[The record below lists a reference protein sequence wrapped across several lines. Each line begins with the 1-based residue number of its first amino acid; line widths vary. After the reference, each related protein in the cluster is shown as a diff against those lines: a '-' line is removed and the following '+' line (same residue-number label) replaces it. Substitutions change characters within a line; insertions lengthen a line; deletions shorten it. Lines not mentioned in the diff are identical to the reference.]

1 MRPSDRKEPGKHLI
15 DTYRVSERRACK
27 ILKIHRNQFRMKST
41 KDRQE
46 FLRMRIKEIA
56 KVRFKFGYRRIHI
69 LLRREGW
76 KINHKRVYRIYREEG
91 LNLRAKG
98 GRKKLGVPR
107 QPRSDMPRRMNECW
121 AMDFVS
127 DQLYDGKRFR
137 ALTLIDAFSREC
149 LEIYADK
156 RITGETVCSVLDDV
170 CAVRGHPERIKVDNR
185 PEFISNAL
193 DAWAYFGKVGLD
205 FSRPGKPT
213 DNPHIE
219 SFNGTFRNECLNANW
234 FMSLE
239 DAKEKIESW
248 KIDYNECRPHSSLAY
263 LTPVEFAQK
272 QASEADLES
281 QFEVAT

>member
-1 MRPSDRKEPGKHLI
+1 
-15 DTYRVSERRACK
+15 
-27 ILKIHRNQFRMKST
+27 
-41 KDRQE
+41 
-46 FLRMRIKEIA
+46 MRIREIA
-56 KVRFKFGYRRIHI
+56 KTRVKFGYRRIHI
-69 LLRREGW
+69 LLKREGW
-76 KINHKRVYRIYREEG
+76 KINHKCVHRIYKEEG

-107 QPRSDMPRRMNECW
+107 QPMAGMPARANECW

-137 ALTLIDAFSREC
+137 NLTLIDVFTREC
-149 LEIYADK
+149 LDIYSDK
-156 RITGETVCSVLDDV
+156 SITGEKVVSVLDDII
-170 CAVRGHPERIKVDNR
+170 AVRGRPEKIKVDNG

-193 DAWAYFGKVGLD
+193 DAWAYFGKVDLD

-239 DAKEKIESW
+239 DAKEKIEGW
-248 KIDYNECRPHSSLAY
+248 KIDYNEIRPHSSLAY
-263 LTPVEFAQK
+263 LTPAEFARK
-272 QASEADLES
+272 QALEAGLET
-281 QFEVAT
+281 QFEVAI